1 MSAFEGLS
9 ATPGLSIC
17 DLPTAGDR
25 QMYGRNPAGTA
36 ALQLGMI
43 TGALAVGA
51 MSCHERGLAAMRAQR
66 EQREVDGLAYALSEA
81 GADNA
86 ELAALA
92 RQALERLDE
101 VLEENRILRQACADR
116 DEILGLLRNQPRH
129 DNDA

>member
-1 MSAFEGLS
+1 
-9 ATPGLSIC
+9 
-17 DLPTAGDR
+17 
-25 QMYGRNPAGTA
+25 MYGRNPAGVA
-36 ALQLGMI
+36 AGQLGLI
-43 TGALAVGA
+43 TAGLAFGIVNA
-51 MSCHERGLAAMRAQR
+51 HERGIAAMKAQR
-66 EQREVDGLAYALSEA
+66 EQNQIDGLAFALNEA

-116 DEILGLLRNQPRH
+116 DEILDVLRNQPRH